1 MEWIDA
7 LKILFGAVL
16 GLVISQLQVCLTARR
31 DRKRA
36 EKMLRMELPTIR
48 QVIDS
53 FANSNRIIPL
63 TELPTLQYV
72 ESAELSAL
80 PAELATDVYNL
91 IEALKRTEISR
102 LQASTRLNNQDAEFQ
117 VHAQVYW
124 EYLHK
129 AQKSIDKLMSDLK
142 QA

>member
-16 GLVISQLQVCLTARR
+16 GLVISQLQVFLTARR

-72 ESAELSAL
+72 GSAELSAL